1 MKEIKHE
8 LFEENAFNMI
18 GKDWLLITAEKDG
31 KVNTMTASWGA
42 LGIMWNKKVA
52 YIFIRPQRY
61 TKEFIDASDK
71 LSLSVLPNSF
81 RKDLGYL
88 GNVSG
93 REEDKISKT
102 NLTLTSYDGVPG
114 FEESRL
120 TIICK
125 RLFAQTLT
133 EDSFIEKDIINEWY
147 PEKDYHIMYVVE
159 IEKILENEMSQ
170 K

>member
-8 LFEENAFNMI
+8 LFEENVFNMI
-18 GKDWLLITAEKDG
+18 GKDWLLFTAQKDG
-31 KVNTMTASWGA
+31 EVNTMTASWGG

-61 TKEFIDASDK
+61 TREFVDSADK
-71 LSLSVLPNSF
+71 LSISVLPDSF
-81 RKDLGYL
+81 RKDLVYL
-88 GNVSG
+88 GTASG
-93 REEDKISKT
+93 RDEDKISKT
-102 NLTLTSYDGVPG
+102 NLTLTSYEGVPG

-120 TIICK
+120 TLICK
-125 RLFAQTLT
+125 KLFAQRLT
-133 EDSFIEKDIINEWY
+133 EDSFIEKDIIDKWY

-159 IEKILENEMSQ
+159 IEKILENQEVN

>member
-1 MKEIKHE
+1 MKEIKPE

-18 GKDWLLITAEKDG
+18 GKDWLLITSEKDG

-52 YIFIRPQRY
+52 YIFVRPQRY

-88 GNVSG
+88 GTVSG
-93 REEDKISKT
+93 RDEDKISKT
-102 NLTLTSYDGVPG
+102 NLTLTSYDGVPC
-114 FEESRL
+114 FEEARL

-125 RLFAQTLT
+125 KLFAQELT
-133 EDSFIEKDIINEWY
+133 EDSFIEKDIIDQWY

-159 IEKILENEMSQ
+159 IEKILEN
-170 K
+170 